1 MTPIDR
7 TFLGIF
13 PNFVNQLNALLKED
27 KRIGLDLPA
36 GKLTNELRIFA
47 LIRLGVNQS
56 GQIATFLK
64 MAPSTIYNYRVKLR
78 NAAKDSGEDFEK
90 KLMEIGQS

>member
-1 MTPIDR
+1 
-7 TFLGIF
+7 
-13 PNFVNQLNALLKED
+13 
-27 KRIGLDLPA
+27 
-36 GKLTNELRIFA
+36 
-47 LIRLGVNQS
+47 
-56 GQIATFLK
+56 